1 MTRLQDSQTRSREM
15 NIPVATQKEI
25 RWGVKG
31 NMVISLAKEKHN
43 RPEKTDITNKDMTRK
58 RTRIKTMHLA
68 SP

>member
-1 MTRLQDSQTRSREM
+1 M

-31 NMVISLAKEKHN
+31 NMIISLAKEKHN